1 MGLRRKGRKAVGTDA
16 GVFASLALRARSDPR
31 DDCDPRDVGRD
42 TVRLE
47 MRLEGLE
54 EGGLGRSP
62 SSDDCRDRL
71 SGGTSTS

>member
-1 MGLRRKGRKAVGTDA
+1 MRRKGRKAVGTDA
-16 GVFASLALRARSDPR
+16 GVFASLALRARSLPR

-62 SSDDCRDRL
+62 SSDDCRDRAAP
-71 SGGTSTS
+71 

>member
-1 MGLRRKGRKAVGTDA
+1 MRRKGRKAVGTDA

-31 DDCDPRDVGRD
+31 DDWDPRDVGRD

-47 MRLEGLE
+47 IREEGRL

-62 SSDDCRDRL
+62 SIDDCRDRL
-71 SGGTSTS
+71 S